1 MKQKLIAAAAAIAA
15 ASGCIGT
22 QAYAQDVDSYPTHPI
37 TMVLPYSP
45 GGSGDRFA
53 RVLGQEVQKTLGQP
67 IIIEYRAGGATNI
80 GTDFVVRSKPDGYT
94 LLLAG
99 TPLTVNPSLYK
110 KLSFSLSDLISITM
124 VSISPYLVVTGP
136 KLPVNTLQ
144 EFVAYAKANPK
155 KVNYASAGIGSGA
168 HLAGALLNQ
177 MAGINM
183 NHIPYKSSS
192 QALTDLIGGQVQLNF
207 SPLVVSTNMAEAGR
221 LKALAVTSL
230 QRSATL
236 PNVPTVSE
244 SGLKGYEILGWY
256 GIMAPKGTPDPII
269 QKLNKA
275 FVDAMHDPIVIKALA
290 VDGIELIPGSPQEMD
305 AFLKRT
311 EKQAASIVELSGAK
325 IE

>member
-1 MKQKLIAAAAAIAA
+1 MAAAAAIAA

-22 QAYAQDVDSYPTHPI
+22 HPAHAQDVDGYPTRPI

-45 GGSGDRFA
+45 SGSGDRFA
-53 RVLGQEVQKTLGQP
+53 RVLGQEVEKTLGQP
-67 IIIEYRAGGATNI
+67 IVIEYRAGGGTNI
-80 GTDFVVRSKPDGYT
+80 GTDYVVRSKPDGYT

-110 KLSFSLSDLISITM
+110 KLSFSVSDLASITM

-136 KLPVNTLQ
+136 KLPVNTFQ
-144 EFVAYAKANPK
+144 EFIAYAKANPN

-168 HLAGALLNQ
+168 HLAGALMNQ
-177 MAGINM
+177 MAGIDM
-183 NHIPYKSSS
+183 NHISYKSSS

-230 QRSATL
+230 KRSATL

-244 SGLKGYEILGWY
+244 SGLEGYEILGWY

-275 FVDAMHDPIVIKALA
+275 FVDAMHEPTVIKALA
-290 VDGIELIPGSPQEMD
+290 VDGIELIPGSPQDMD

-311 EKQAASIVELSGAK
+311 EKQAARIVQLSGAR